1 MVPETVPKAVRFHR
15 MKTAAMAFVGLVLS
29 VTLTGCGGG
38 DPEADARA
46 ELEDLGLSK
55 SVTDCVITE
64 IEEEAGSLDKFMKLD
79 ASEQQSL
86 AATSGAKCAENLST
100 DEFGDLAENLDEG
113 GVDFN
118 DPTFR
123 KSFITGMTGQGVPES
138 VANCILDKLVDQDLA
153 MTDVADAEIMARL
166 AQECQ

>member
-1 MVPETVPKAVRFHR
+1 
-15 MKTAAMAFVGLVLS
+15 MALVGLLLS

-46 ELEDLGLSK
+46 ELKKLGFSKKLEDCAIAGIK
-55 SVTDCVITE
+55 K
-64 IEEEAGSLDKFMKLD
+64 EAGSLEKFMDLD
-79 ASEQQSL
+79 ASKQQGI
-86 AATSGAKCAENLST
+86 AAQAGADCAENLSE

-118 DPTFR
+118 DPAFR

-138 VANCILDKLVDQDLA
+138 VANCILDKVVDEDLA
-153 MTDVADAEIMARL
+153 MTDVADAETMARL

>member
-1 MVPETVPKAVRFHR
+1 L
-15 MKTAAMAFVGLVLS
+15 AFVGLVLS

-46 ELEDLGLSK
+46 ELKKLGFSKTMEDCAIAGIK
-55 SVTDCVITE
+55 K
-64 IEEEAGSLDKFMKLD
+64 EAGSLEKFMDLK
-79 ASEQQSL
+79 ASKQQTI
-86 AATSGAKCAENLST
+86 AAEAGADCAENMSE

-138 VANCILDKLVDQDLA
+138 VANCILDKMVDQDLA
-153 MTDVADAEIMARL
+153 MTDVTDPEIMARL

>member
-1 MVPETVPKAVRFHR
+1 
-15 MKTAAMAFVGLVLS
+15 MKTAAMAFVGLLLS

-46 ELEDLGLSK
+46 ELKELGFSKKLEDCAIAGIK
-55 SVTDCVITE
+55 K
-64 IEEEAGSLDKFMKLD
+64 EAGSLEKFMDLD
-79 ASEQQSL
+79 SSKQQSI
-86 AATSGAKCAENLST
+86 AAQAGADCAENISE

-113 GVDFN
+113 GGVDFN
-118 DPTFR
+118 DPAFR

-138 VANCILDKLVDQDLA
+138 VANCILDKMVDQDLA
-153 MTDVADAEIMARL
+153 MTDVADPEIMARL